1 MASAGVY
8 DLLTDLNILST
19 PRLFMLAAVDMAII
33 GTVFVVGRF
42 LRAIRENTRLVL
54 SLADKNQELSGA
66 LERAEEST
74 KLKSAFLANTSHE
87 LRTPLNSIINVPE
100 GLLEEFVQ
108 RPFVVCAACAC
119 VFEAPENYV
128 VKDGEKC
135 PECGAA
141 ATLST
146 ELRAVFSGDPEAAMR
161 YLRAIQQSGRHLL
174 AVVNDILDF
183 SKLDAGRMVLHI
195 ENCALDEVLEKLSL
209 TMTPLAEARSI
220 QLNIGRVD
228 PSERLDTDA
237 LKLTQLL
244 MNLLSNAIK
253 FSPEGSEVAVVVD
266 TGADV
271 VSFSV
276 VDHGIGIA
284 EADRDRIFES
294 FLQLDNS
301 HTRKVGGTGLGL
313 AITKK
318 IVLLMN
324 GSLQVKSSEGRG
336 STFIVKVPRVQPQT

>member
-1 MASAGVY
+1 
-8 DLLTDLNILST
+8 
-19 PRLFMLAAVDMAII
+19 
-33 GTVFVVGRF
+33 
-42 LRAIRENTRLVL
+42 
-54 SLADKNQELSGA
+54 
-66 LERAEEST
+66 
-74 KLKSAFLANTSHE
+74 
-87 LRTPLNSIINVPE
+87 
-100 GLLEEFVQ
+100 
-108 RPFVVCAACAC
+108 
-119 VFEAPENYV
+119 
-128 VKDGEKC
+128 
-135 PECGAA
+135 
-141 ATLST
+141 
-146 ELRAVFSGDPEAAMR
+146 VFSGDPDAAMR

-183 SKLDAGRMVLHI
+183 SKLDAGRMVLHL

-220 QLNIGRVD
+220 QLTIGRVD

-266 TGADV
+266 SGADV

-284 EADRDRIFES
+284 EGDRDRIFES

-336 STFIVKVPRVQPQT
+336 TTFVVKVPRRQAQPVD